1 MIKNYFKVAIR
12 NIFKH
17 KAFSFINITGLAIG
31 IACSVLILLFVTH
44 ELSYD
49 RFHEKA
55 DRIHR
60 IAVRASI
67 GNTKIRQ
74 TYSSSETFR
83 KLLLDFPEIEAG
95 VKFFRLGEVPVI
107 SGERTFFESRFYAV
121 DNTFFDIFTV
131 PLIHGNPE
139 SVLKNPNT
147 MVLTR
152 DIAVKYFG
160 TTDVIGRILR
170 VDSKFGLR
178 TKDFEITGVSENMPA
193 NSHFHYD
200 ILVSLASFPDWV
212 NNTGWTANNFIT
224 YLLLKKGT
232 SAETFNEKL
241 KEFTRKYMGG
251 ERFDSWVAKGNSW
264 EYYLQPITKIHLTS
278 DLNGEFE
285 SNGNETYVYVFSVVS
300 IIILLIA
307 CINFMN
313 LSTAKSSL
321 RAKEVGMRKVVGS
334 GKNQLVAQFISESVI
349 LSFIA
354 LALGI
359 GLVHLLLPSF
369 RNLVNRPLELNYLH
383 NPLVIPLLLALG
395 LFVGVISGSY
405 PAFFLS
411 SIKPVAALKNR
422 AFKGIDKGGAGLRNA
437 LVVLQFSISIFLM
450 IGTLV
455 VFQQMR
461 FLQNKKLGF
470 QKDQVLVIKNA
481 DALGKNIEAFKESL
495 RKETSITGVSG
506 TSTLPG
512 MRFNNIGFGA
522 EGVDEGFT
530 LNICVCDQEFL
541 KTLGLEMAQGRFF
554 SKEFP
559 SDSHAA
565 VINEKAAKL
574 LNWDDPIG
582 KRINNWSKERGNFT
596 VIGVVKDYHYESLH
610 HEIRPMAL
618 FLNGGYYQWSD
629 QVIAARLET
638 EDLPWTIKKIEKT
651 WKEFASSIAFDYSFL
666 DQDFDNLYINEKQ
679 TQKMF
684 SAFSFLALFIA
695 CLGLFGLASFNVDQ
709 KTKEI
714 GIRKVLGASV
724 PGLVSN
730 LNRNFVKWVLIANI
744 LAWPVAWYFMR
755 GWLQNFA
762 YRIDLRLWMFLLTA
776 GLALLIAFVTV
787 SFQTVRAASKN
798 PVDSLRFE

>member
-17 KAFSFINITGLAIG
+17 KAFSLINITGLAIG

-67 GNTKIRQ
+67 GNTQIRQ
-74 TYSSSETFR
+74 TFSSAETFR
-83 KLLLDFPEIEAG
+83 KLLLDFPEIESG
-95 VKFFRLGEVPVI
+95 VKFLNIGEIPVI
-107 SGERTFFESRFYAV
+107 SGDKTFYESRFYAV
-121 DNTFFDIFTV
+121 DETFFNIFTV
-131 PLIHGNPE
+131 PLIHGDPK
-139 SVLKNPNT
+139 SVLKNPHT
-147 MVLTR
+147 MVLSKNN
-152 DIAVKYFG
+152 AVKYFG
-160 TTDVIGRILR
+160 TTDVVGKILR
-170 VDSKFGLR
+170 VDFSWGLG
-178 TKDFEITGVSENMPA
+178 TKDFEVTGVSENMPA

-200 ILVSLASFPDWV
+200 ILVSLASFPDLV
-212 NNTGWTANNFIT
+212 NETEWSANSFIT

-232 SAETFNEKL
+232 SAEAFNEKL

-251 ERFDSWVAKGNSW
+251 EQYDSWVAKGNSW
-264 EYYLQPITKIHLTS
+264 EYYLQPITRIHLTS

-300 IIILLIA
+300 VIILLIA

-334 GKNQLVAQFISESVI
+334 GKSQLVAQFISESVI

-354 LALGI
+354 LALGM
-359 GLVHLLLPSF
+359 GLVHLLLPFF

-383 NPLVIPLLLALG
+383 SPLVIPLLLALG

-422 AFKGIDKGGAGLRNA
+422 GFKGVGKGGAWLRNA
-437 LVVLQFSISIFLM
+437 LVVFQFSISIFLM
-450 IGTLV
+450 VGTLV
-455 VFQQMR
+455 VFQQMK
-461 FLQNKKLGF
+461 FFQNKEMGF
-470 QKDQVLVIKNA
+470 QKSQVLVIKNTES
-481 DALGKNIEAFKESL
+481 LGKNTEAFKEKL
-495 RKETSITGVSG
+495 RRETRITGVSG

-522 EGVDEGFT
+522 EGVDESFT
-530 LNICVCDQEFL
+530 LNLCVCDHEFL
-541 KTLGLEMAQGRFF
+541 NTLGLEMVQGRFF

-565 VINEKAAKL
+565 VLNEKAAKL
-574 LNWDDPIG
+574 LNWEDPIG
-582 KRINNWSKERGNFT
+582 KRINNWSRERGNFT

-618 FLNGGYYQWSD
+618 FLNGGYYNWPN

-638 EDLPWTIKKIEKT
+638 GDLPRTIKTIEKT
-651 WKEFASSIAFDYSFL
+651 WKELALSHSFNYSFL

-684 SAFSFLALFIA
+684 TAFSFLALFIA
-695 CLGLFGLASFNVDQ
+695 CLGLFGLASFIVDQ

-730 LNRNFVKWVLIANI
+730 LNKNFVKWVLIANV
-744 LAWPVAWYFMR
+744 LAWPMAWYFMK

-762 YRIDLRLWMFLLTA
+762 YRIGLSLWMFLLTA
-776 GLALLIAFVTV
+776 GLALLIALATV

>member
-1 MIKNYFKVAIR
+1 MLKNYLKVTVR

-67 GNTKIRQ
+67 GNTQIRQ
-74 TYSSSETFR
+74 TYSSAETFR
-83 KLLLDFPEIEAG
+83 KLLLDFPEIESG

-107 SGERTFFESRFYAV
+107 SGDRTFYESRFYAV
-121 DNTFFDIFTV
+121 DETFYDIFTV
-131 PLIHGNPE
+131 PLIHGDPK
-139 SVLKNPNT
+139 SVLTNPNT
-147 MVLTR
+147 MVLSR
-152 DIAVKYFG
+152 DSAVKYFG
-160 TTDVIGRILR
+160 TTDAVGRVLR
-170 VDSKFGLR
+170 VEFSWGVGA
-178 TKDFEITGVSENMPA
+178 KDFEITGISENMPA

-200 ILVSLASFPDWV
+200 MLVSLATFPDFV
-212 NNTGWTANNFIT
+212 NETEWTANNFIT

-241 KEFTRKYMGG
+241 KEFARKYMGG
-251 ERFDSWVAKGNSW
+251 EQFDSWVAKGNSW

-285 SNGNETYVYVFSVVS
+285 SNGNETYVYVFFVVS

-334 GKNQLVAQFISESVI
+334 GKSQLVAQFISESVI

-354 LALGI
+354 LTLGMGI
-359 GLVHLLLPSF
+359 VHLFLPFF
-369 RNLVNRPLELNYLH
+369 RNLVDRPLDLNYLH

-395 LFVGVISGSY
+395 LLVGVISGSY

-411 SIKPVAALKNR
+411 SIKPVAALKNKG
-422 AFKGIDKGGAGLRNA
+422 FKGVGKGGTWLRNT
-437 LVVLQFSISIFLM
+437 LVVFQFSISIFLM

-455 VFQQMR
+455 VFQQMK
-461 FLQNKKLGF
+461 FFQNKKLGF
-470 QKDQVLVIKNA
+470 QKNQVLVIKNTES
-481 DALGKNIEAFKESL
+481 LGNNTEAFKESL
-495 RKETSITGVSG
+495 RKETRITHVSG

-512 MRFNNIGFGA
+512 MRFSNIGFGA

-530 LNICVCDQEFL
+530 LNMCVCDQEFL

-565 VINEKAAKL
+565 VLNEKAAEL
-574 LNWDDPIG
+574 LNWEDPIG
-582 KRINNWSKERGNFT
+582 KRINNWAKERGNFT

-618 FLNGGYYQWSD
+618 FLSGGYYQWPE
-629 QVIAARLET
+629 QVIAAQLET
-638 EDLPWTIKKIEKT
+638 GDLSRTIKKIET
-651 WKEFASSIAFDYSFL
+651 AWKEFSPSCPFDYSFL

-684 SAFSFLALFIA
+684 TAFSFLALFIA
-695 CLGLFGLASFNVDQ
+695 CLGLFGLASFIVDQ

-730 LNRNFVKWVLIANI
+730 LNKTFAKWVLIANI

-762 YRIDLRLWMFLLTA
+762 YRIDLSLWMFLVTA
-776 GLALLIAFVTV
+776 GLALMIAVITV

-798 PVDSLRFE
+798 PIDSLRFE

>member
-49 RFHEKA
+49 KFHEKA

-83 KLLLDFPEIEAG
+83 KLLLDFPEIESG

-107 SGERTFFESRFYAV
+107 SGDRTFYESRFYAV
-121 DNTFFDIFTV
+121 DETFYDIFTV
-131 PLIHGNPE
+131 PLIHGDPK
-139 SVLKNPNT
+139 SVLSNPNT
-147 MVLTR
+147 MVLSR
-152 DIAVKYFG
+152 DSAVKYFG
-160 TTDVIGRILR
+160 TTDAVGRILR
-170 VDSKFGLR
+170 VEFSWGVGA
-178 TKDFEITGVSENMPA
+178 KDFEITGVSENMPA

-200 ILVSLASFPDWV
+200 MLVSLATFPDFV
-212 NNTGWTANNFIT
+212 NETEWTANNFIT

-241 KEFTRKYMGG
+241 KDFTRKYMGG
-251 ERFDSWVAKGNSW
+251 EQFDSWVAKGNSW

-334 GKNQLVAQFISESVI
+334 GKSQLVAQFISESVI

-354 LALGI
+354 LALGMGI
-359 GLVHLLLPSF
+359 VHLLLPFF
-369 RNLVNRPLELNYLH
+369 RNLVDRPLELNYLN

-395 LFVGVISGSY
+395 LLVGVISGSY

-422 AFKGIDKGGAGLRNA
+422 GFKEAGKGGTWFRNT
-437 LVVLQFSISIFLM
+437 LVVFQFSISIFLM

-455 VFQQMR
+455 VFQQMK

-470 QKDQVLVIKNA
+470 QKNQVLVIKNA
-481 DALGKNIEAFKESL
+481 ESLGNNTEAFKERL
-495 RKETSITGVSG
+495 RMETNITAVSG

-512 MRFNNIGFGA
+512 RRFNNIGFGA

-530 LNICVCDQEFL
+530 LNICVCDHEFL

-565 VINEKAAKL
+565 VLNEKAAQM

-582 KRINNWSKERGNFT
+582 KRINNWARERGNFT

-610 HEIRPMAL
+610 HEIRPMGL
-618 FLNGGYYQWSD
+618 FLNGGHYNWPD

-638 EDLPWTIKKIEKT
+638 GDLPRTLKTIEKT
-651 WKEFASSIAFDYSFL
+651 WKEFAPSRTFSYSFL

-684 SAFSFLALFIA
+684 TAFSFLALFIA
-695 CLGLFGLASFNVDQ
+695 CLGLFGLASFIVDQ

-730 LNRNFVKWVLIANI
+730 LNKTFVKWVLVANV
-744 LAWPVAWYFMR
+744 LAWPAAWYFMR

-762 YRIDLRLWMFLLTA
+762 YRIDLSLWMFLLTA
-776 GLALLIAFVTV
+776 SLALLIAVITV
-787 SFQTVRAASKN
+787 SLQTVRAASKN
-798 PVDSLRFE
+798 PIDSLRFE